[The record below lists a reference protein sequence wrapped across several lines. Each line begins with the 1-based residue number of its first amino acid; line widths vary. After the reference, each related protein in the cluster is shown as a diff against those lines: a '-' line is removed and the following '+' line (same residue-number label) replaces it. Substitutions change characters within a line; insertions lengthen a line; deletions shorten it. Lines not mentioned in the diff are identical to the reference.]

1 MFIKGGGGRELFAD
15 IERDETM
22 VERMVGELGGLSP
35 RRVTETMVTHH
46 RIEDLSG
53 L

>member
-1 MFIKGGGGRELFAD
+1 MFIKGGGGRELFVD
-15 IERDETM
+15 IESDETM
-22 VERMVGELGGLSP
+22 VERMVGELGGLS

>member
-15 IERDETM
+15 IQRDETM
-22 VERMVGELGGLSP
+22 VERMVGELRRGLS